1 MIIKGSPKDPLV
13 VEKNMVT
20 IHTTIKAKNKLKSLG
35 KKEGCDENTRNT
47 GKLYID
53 ENIIKSFIQNCR
65 KYNWKRN
72 KNEPTLHSANNIKG

>member
-1 MIIKGSPKDPLV
+1 MQQILKVIQINKPLYYNLLIIKGSPKDPLV

-35 KKEGCDENTRNT
+35 KKEGCDENTTNT

-65 KYNWKRN
+65 KYN
-72 KNEPTLHSANNIKG
+72 